1 MTTTSARAG
10 CGVAQRWRG
19 QARSRT
25 EIIAWGKCGG
35 GVIAPSAAGDDLGF
49 GSGGRDDHG
58 SGGGGKGQ
66 PQLRW
71 QLGKTSA
78 PVGAAVEC
86 GYGGGWRRTHSDG
99 SNTREEEEVK
109 GGAIRSLKIASRTD
123 MDLPVGCCK
132 KMRVQK
138 ERRICKVSGNCEGK
152 SAKLEGPG
160 CKKSESRGICATKM
174 KNARTWP

>member
-25 EIIAWGKCGG
+25 ERGRATATWGKCGG

-49 GSGGRDDHG
+49 GSSGRDDHG

-99 SNTREEEEVK
+99 SNTREEEEVR
-109 GGAIRSLKIASRTD
+109 GGASTA
-123 MDLPVGCCK
+123 K
-132 KMRVQK
+132 KPEDRIKNRHGPACRMLQK
-138 ERRICKVSGNCEGK
+138 DEG
-152 SAKLEGPG
+152 AKGEAYL
-160 CKKSESRGICATKM
+160 
-174 KNARTWP
+174 